1 MKKLLKESDVRRMM
15 KFANIGTLSE
25 SFLDR
30 LEEEEVEEAMYGNRD
45 EEGMGEEMDAD
56 PDMDAAPDMDDAPD
70 MGDADAGDD
79 VDPAVAKATEAVVAA
94 VIDALDAVPG
104 APPVSMEKDADD
116 AEPMDMKGDDP
127 DPMDE
132 ESLEEEEIDEVTSA
146 LDEAEIELEEDA
158 LSENEEF
165 VNEVA
170 RRVAKR
176 ILESRKK

>member
-1 MKKLLKESDVRRMM
+1 
-15 KFANIGTLSE
+15 
-25 SFLDR
+25 
-30 LEEEEVEEAMYGNRD
+30 
-45 EEGMGEEMDAD
+45 
-56 PDMDAAPDMDDAPD
+56 
-70 MGDADAGDD
+70 
-79 VDPAVAKATEAVVAA
+79 
-94 VIDALDAVPG
+94 
-104 APPVSMEKDADD
+104 
-116 AEPMDMKGDDP
+116 MDMKGDDP